1 MQCDSVNSQHVVVA
15 AALKEH
21 NLTPEVP
28 DWVMDNSIKFEGKAR
43 KAAASFGVTG
53 APGGDQHKQTSALGH
68 GQVRGMPCD
77 SHPS

>member
-1 MQCDSVNSQHVVVA
+1 MQHDGVNSQHEVVA

-21 NLTPEVP
+21 NSTPEVP

-43 KAAASFGVTG
+43 EAAASFGVTG

-68 GQVRGMPCD
+68 SQVGGTPHD
-77 SHPS
+77 THPS